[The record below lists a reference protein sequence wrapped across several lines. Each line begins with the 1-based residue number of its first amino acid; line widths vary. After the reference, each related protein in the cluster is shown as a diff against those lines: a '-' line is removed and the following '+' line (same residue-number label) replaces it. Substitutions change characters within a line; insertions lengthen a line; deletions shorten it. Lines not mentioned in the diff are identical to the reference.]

1 MGVLVEL
8 ALGAA
13 IVLAFLA
20 TFLYSLQDLASDQEA
35 QHIANVFSDV
45 HVAAER
51 YLRDEYPRIALCF
64 DTETLL
70 DDWSTDPDGEWSTPF
85 IAVPLYLGPVNHASY
100 GGGGSP
106 DFLGR
111 STGHGGGAYAPGP
124 ERCPN
129 PGPAVAPHALR
140 SLADVGL
147 LPSGL
152 LSLRYDPGA
161 SGARR
166 WGGRGLDF
174 RFVIRFVNANTVDG
188 PDAAVRLQIQGL
200 VVARAE
206 VGTFLPLGVA
216 QRAARLTGLPDAGLI
231 SSTDTPG
238 SHLITGVG
246 GGWRMEL
253 CRAGTVPTGV
263 ASVWSGA
270 SALALCTG
278 APVPG
283 QLPLRFHTSG
293 GQEALTAA
301 LFQWSSSHASDPTGR
316 TSSDDPSAGR
326 LVGLVRHTPHE
337 QFHQVL
343 HADNVGVPRLN
354 RMRTHLD
361 LGGYGT
367 PNSAFI
373 SAVDADGDGL
383 VDSRLHIIGDTR
395 ELIDADG
402 DGDPS
407 NDPGDDP
414 DDAYRPIVI
423 HGTVHVTGGL
433 QVGGQQL
440 DQRLRA
446 GDVYAMGS
454 SVVGGA
460 DRQCPI
466 DPVTGLVDTTAD
478 PACVTRADT
487 DTGMLAF
494 PASRASHPNP
504 ENVDGGDH
512 DLGPGDFRVRGLSEM
527 IDRAFMVGG
536 LEVTGGKVLLAS
548 DLAAS
553 YTRPEI
559 LVNMASLE
567 MVSVPSHTP
576 TPATVDP
583 DDDETEGRARDGDI
597 HIVAS
602 EATGSVFATA
612 ERSIWLDPKGG
623 LMLQPDG
630 DWAGQVIPPS
640 GGTGRTA
647 PFILA
652 HNTPGP
658 FTVLDPDTVFLAAGN
673 RALGGSADSTL
684 SAFAPSATSAPFGP
698 PTGTLA
704 SRVLTSALPDYH
716 LVNWHLSGD
725 GGTGVFDSGYGC
737 PPGMDLVAVQGPGR
751 HIVPIGWRKDR
762 APTAIERSS
771 LPDLPVPSNSH
782 AALFNGVHPTQTI
795 SVSMP
800 ITGTPFTVVG
810 SFPVSFPTHPT
821 PSAHPSQ
828 TISFVNPTVP
838 FDPVIGGRNYIQVQ
852 HHDPL
857 LGWRVDPIDGSD
869 QLTGSEPGYDV
880 YSRNPSNPAV
890 LDNPI
895 SIPGHTSFLAL
906 YHCTFLQ

>member
-1 MGVLVEL
+1 MGVLIEL

-253 CRAGTVPTGV
+253 CRPGGGGGAVPTGV

-283 QLPLRFHTSG
+283 QLPLRFYTSG

-373 SAVDADGDGL
+373 SAVDADGDGF

-395 ELIDADG
+395 ELIDTDG

-504 ENVDGGDH
+504 ENAGGGNH

-536 LEVTGGKVLLAS
+536 VEVTGGKVLLAS

-612 ERSIWLDPKGG
+612 TRSVWLDPEGG

-647 PFILA
+647 PFIWV
-652 HNTPGP
+652 HNTPAP
-658 FTVLDPDTVFLAAGN
+658 YTLLDPDSAYLVAGN
-673 RALGGSADSTL
+673 LAVSEATRA
-684 SAFAPSATSAPFGP
+684 AFAGAGVASSVAPFPSAGASHPLTAARP
-698 PTGTLA
+698 
-704 SRVLTSALPDYH
+704 SRVLTPSLPDH
-716 LVNWHLSGD
+716 HLSFWHSSTD
-725 GGTGVFDSGYGC
+725 GPFVGSQGC
-737 PPGMDLVAVQGPGR
+737 PPGMELVSTQGPER
-751 HIVPIGWRKDR
+751 YVVPTMWTKD
-762 APTAIERSS
+762 PLSRSEIYS
-771 LPDLPVPSNSH
+771 LPDIPIGPVPHINTSAHNHDAHS
-782 AALFNGVHPTQTI
+782 LTLIVPGLG
-795 SVSMP
+795 SLP
-800 ITGTPFTVVG
+800 ITGG
-810 SFPVSFPTHPT
+810 
-821 PSAHPSQ
+821 AHPAHPLHPPHPVH
-828 TISFVNPTVP
+828 TFSFFNPDTGDNTFVVDHLDP
-838 FDPVIGGRNYIQVQ
+838 YGGWALDPVTGDNITAPVTTPPI
-852 HHDPL
+852 P
-857 LGWRVDPIDGSD
+857 VDTAYTI
-869 QLTGSEPGYDV
+869 
-880 YSRNPSNPAV
+880 
-890 LDNPI
+890 
-895 SIPGHTSFLAL
+895 L
-906 YHCTFLQ
+906 YYCTFLR

>member
-70 DDWSTDPDGEWSTPF
+70 NDWSTDPDGEWSTPF

-152 LSLRYDPGA
+152 LSLRYDVAQP
-161 SGARR
+161 GARR

-253 CRAGTVPTGV
+253 CRANAVPTGV
-263 ASVWSGA
+263 ASVWSGS

-283 QLPLRFHTSG
+283 QLPLRFYTSG

-361 LGGYGT
+361 MGGYGT
-367 PNSAFI
+367 PNSAFV

-383 VDSRLHIIGDTR
+383 LDSRLHIIGDTR
-395 ELIDADG
+395 LLNADTT
-402 DGDPS
+402 
-407 NDPGDDP
+407 DDP
-414 DDAYRPIVI
+414 PDDEYRPVVV
-423 HGTVHVTGGL
+423 HGMLHVTGGL

-446 GDVYAMGS
+446 GDVYVMGS

-466 DPVTGLVDTTAD
+466 DPGTGLVDTSAD
-478 PACVTRADT
+478 PACAGRTDV

-504 ENVDGGDH
+504 ENAGGGNH

-567 MVSVPSHTP
+567 MVSVASHAP
-576 TPATVDP
+576 TPATVHP

-612 ERSIWLDPKGG
+612 TRSVVLSPEGG
-623 LMLQPDG
+623 VLIQPEADFRRG
-630 DWAGQVIPPS
+630 ATVPTS
-640 GGTGRTA
+640 GA
-647 PFILA
+647 SPFVWV
-652 HNTPGP
+652 HNNPARY
-658 FTVLDPDTVFLAAGN
+658 TVLSPDTVFLDVGDLAG
-673 RALGGSADSTL
+673 GGDADTTRV
-684 SAFAPSATSAPFGP
+684 AFAGGGALATGAFG
-698 PTGTLA
+698 GTVRGA
-704 SRVLTSALPDYH
+704 RVLTSALPDYH
-716 LVNWHLSGD
+716 LVNWHPSGD
-725 GGTGVFDSGYGC
+725 GGTGPFDATYGC
-737 PPGMDLVAVQGPGR
+737 PPGMQLVAGIGPDR
-751 HIVPIGWRKDR
+751 HVIPTGWRKER
-762 APTAIERSS
+762 APTAQERAAF
-771 LPDLPVPSNSH
+771 PDLPIPAHPHLGLLNH
-782 AALFNGVHPTQTI
+782 GHPTQTYTFNWPI
-795 SVSMP
+795 S
-800 ITGTPFTVVG
+800 GTPFSVSGNLSVG
-810 SFPVSFPTHPT
+810 FPTHPD
-821 PSAHPSQ
+821 PASHPAQ
-828 TISFVNPTVP
+828 TVSFVNPTVP
-838 FDPVIGGRNYIQVQ
+838 FDPVLGGRNYIQVQ

-857 LGWRVDPIDGSD
+857 LGWRINPQDGTDDFDGSE
-869 QLTGSEPGYDV
+869 TGYDV
-880 YSRNPSNPAV
+880 FARNPTNPAV
-890 LDNPI
+890 LDTPVT
-895 SIPGHTSFLAL
+895 IPGHSSFTAL

>member
-70 DDWSTDPDGEWSTPF
+70 NDWSTDPDGEWSTPF

-111 STGHGGGAYAPGP
+111 STRHGGGAYAPGP

-263 ASVWSGA
+263 ASVWSAA

-283 QLPLRFHTSG
+283 QLPLRFYTSG

-414 DDAYRPIVI
+414 DDEHRPIVF
-423 HGTVHVTGGL
+423 HGMAHFTGGV
-433 QVGGQQL
+433 QIGGLEL

-446 GDVYAMGS
+446 GDLYVAGS
-454 SVVGGA
+454 HVVGGA

-466 DPVTGLVDTTAD
+466 DPVTGLVDITAD

-504 ENVDGGDH
+504 ENIDGGDH

-576 TPATVDP
+576 TPATVHP
-583 DDDETEGRARDGDI
+583 DDDETEGRGRDGDI

-647 PFILA
+647 PFIWV
-652 HNTPGP
+652 HNTPAP
-658 FTVLDPDTVFLAAGN
+658 YTLVDPDSTYLAAGSPTGA
-673 RALGGSADSTL
+673 ALATYD
-684 SAFAPSATSAPFGP
+684 AFAAAPGSVMTTGSFTGLADMTGATRG
-698 PTGTLA
+698 
-704 SRVLTSALPDYH
+704 SRVLTSALSDYH
-716 LVNWHLSGD
+716 IGGWHVSGAPID
-725 GGTGVFDSGYGC
+725 PGYPSPQPFDPNQPC
-737 PPGMDLVAVQGPGR
+737 PPGMELVVTQGPSR
-751 HIVPIGWRKDR
+751 HIIPVQWTKDPQQRLDNILIPDIPIP
-762 APTAIERSS
+762 A
-771 LPDLPVPSNSH
+771 
-782 AALFNGVHPTQTI
+782 FVHPTDSSHEHQAHQ
-795 SVSMP
+795 
-800 ITGTPFTVVG
+800 F
-810 SFPVSFPTHPT
+810 
-821 PSAHPSQ
+821 SA
-828 TISFVNPTVP
+828 
-838 FDPVIGGRNYIQVQ
+838 VIGGIGFSFNAPPHTQHGEHGAHPGQTIAIQMSSA
-852 HHDPL
+852 HDIDGDLTTVDIEHLDPYT
-857 LGWRVDPIDGSD
+857 GWVLDPRTGSAAVFVPVDPPTS
-869 QLTGSEPGYDV
+869 
-880 YSRNPSNPAV
+880 
-890 LDNPI
+890 
-895 SIPGHTSFLAL
+895 TSFTAL
-906 YHCTFLQ
+906 YHCTFLR

>member
-1 MGVLVEL
+1 MSQAVSRWV
-8 ALGAA
+8 ASNS
-13 IVLAFLA
+13 ISVFVLAM
-20 TFLYSLQDLASDQEA
+20 
-35 QHIANVFSDV
+35 
-45 HVAAER
+45 
-51 YLRDEYPRIALCF
+51 
-64 DTETLL
+64 
-70 DDWSTDPDGEWSTPF
+70 STPWVHRWW
-85 IAVPLYLGPVNHASY
+85 AEPT
-100 GGGGSP
+100 GSV
-106 DFLGR
+106 R
-111 STGHGGGAYAPGP
+111 ST
-124 ERCPN
+124 
-129 PGPAVAPHALR
+129 
-140 SLADVGL
+140 
-147 LPSGL
+147 
-152 LSLRYDPGA
+152 LSLVSSTPLRTLRASRGPIRTPGC
-161 SGARR
+161 S
-166 WGGRGLDF
+166 
-174 RFVIRFVNANTVDG
+174 
-188 PDAAVRLQIQGL
+188 P
-200 VVARAE
+200 
-206 VGTFLPLGVA
+206 FLPRG
-216 QRAARLTGLPDAGLI
+216 RR
-231 SSTDTPG
+231 TP
-238 SHLITGVG
+238 T
-246 GGWRMEL
+246 
-253 CRAGTVPTGV
+253 
-263 ASVWSGA
+263 
-270 SALALCTG
+270 
-278 APVPG
+278 
-283 QLPLRFHTSG
+283 
-293 GQEALTAA
+293 
-301 LFQWSSSHASDPTGR
+301 
-316 TSSDDPSAGR
+316 
-326 LVGLVRHTPHE
+326 
-337 QFHQVL
+337 
-343 HADNVGVPRLN
+343 
-354 RMRTHLD
+354 
-361 LGGYGT
+361 
-367 PNSAFI
+367 
-373 SAVDADGDGL
+373 
-383 VDSRLHIIGDTR
+383 
-395 ELIDADG
+395 
-402 DGDPS
+402 
-407 NDPGDDP
+407 
-414 DDAYRPIVI
+414 
-423 HGTVHVTGGL
+423 
-433 QVGGQQL
+433 
-440 DQRLRA
+440 
-446 GDVYAMGS
+446 
-454 SVVGGA
+454 
-460 DRQCPI
+460 
-466 DPVTGLVDTTAD
+466 
-478 PACVTRADT
+478 
-487 DTGMLAF
+487 
-494 PASRASHPNP
+494 P

-821 PSAHPSQ
+821 PSAHPSR
-828 TISFVNPTVP
+828 P
-838 FDPVIGGRNYIQVQ
+838 FR
-852 HHDPL
+852 
-857 LGWRVDPIDGSD
+857 S
-869 QLTGSEPGYDV
+869 
-880 YSRNPSNPAV
+880 
-890 LDNPI
+890 
-895 SIPGHTSFLAL
+895 SIRRCRSTR
-906 YHCTFLQ
+906 